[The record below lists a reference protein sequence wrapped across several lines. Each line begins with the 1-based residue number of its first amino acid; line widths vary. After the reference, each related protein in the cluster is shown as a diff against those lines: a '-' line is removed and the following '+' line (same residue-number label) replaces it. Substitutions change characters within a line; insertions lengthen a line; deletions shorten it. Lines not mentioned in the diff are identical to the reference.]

1 MGSFRPRLRALGCR
15 RLGLPVRLVRLG
27 AERGRLLAALAAV
40 LLALL
45 QPPATAS
52 AESIFYTIQP
62 GSTLQLGAG
71 PVDVLTGFLS
81 IDLIDHPSFGEVE
94 LEVTSLG
101 IASNSFSA
109 SASGPFPFVRN
120 ENQVGFGLGR
130 TLTLQDVGLLEFG
143 DPPKG
148 AAFHYGF
155 DAELVLSTEAFDRYR
170 AWTLAS
176 SPGSSWRGI
185 FAPPDSLALQL
196 GLTEHFFDLGRLGIV
211 GISTG
216 QSGQLMLNAVQVPE
230 PGVASLVAVG
240 LVLLGAW
247 RITRRMPSPR

>member
-1 MGSFRPRLRALGCR
+1 MHP
-15 RLGLPVRLVRLG
+15 
-27 AERGRLLAALAAV
+27 LLSPHAAA

-45 QPPATAS
+45 WLPATVSAAS
-52 AESIFYTIQP
+52 ISYAIQP

-71 PVDVLTGFLS
+71 PVDALTGFLS
-81 IDLIDHPSFGEVE
+81 IDLMDRPSFGEVE

-120 ENQVGFGLGR
+120 ESQAYFGLGR
-130 TLTLQDVGLLEFG
+130 TLILQDAGLLEFG
-143 DPPKG
+143 DPPKS

-176 SPGSSWRGI
+176 SPASSWKGI
-185 FAPPDSLALQL
+185 FAPDSLALQL
-196 GLTEHFFDLGRLGIV
+196 GLTEHFIDLGPLGIV

-216 QSGQLMLNAVQVPE
+216 QSGQVVLNAVQVPE
-230 PGVASLVAVG
+230 PGTASLVVMG
-240 LVLLGAW
+240 LVLLAAG
-247 RITRRMPSPR
+247 RMTRRDLSRL